1 MEQENIQKNPYHE
14 DEIDLI
20 EVFKVLWK
28 EKLLIILFTTI
39 FAISSVL
46 YALSLPNKYTSTS
59 LLASANQNNSLS
71 SKLGSYS
78 SLAGLAGVTLPKETA
93 TSSDEA
99 IARIKSFDFFSMHF
113 LPYIKLEDLFAVK
126 KWNSDTNLLIY
137 NEKLFDSSKNA
148 WTRDEFPAKP
158 SEQEAYE
165 VYQKIL
171 SISENQTTSFVTI
184 SIEHFSPYVAQKW
197 VKTIIKNI
205 NESMRSENM
214 KISSNS
220 INYLKERS
228 QSTNIKEIRDAISQL
243 LQSQMQSLM
252 LATANE
258 NYVYKIINSPIAPE
272 RKSSP
277 GRAFI
282 SIFGTLIGF
291 IIAILISIIRY
302 YYKKG

>member
-99 IARIKSFDFFSMHF
+99 IARIKSFDFFF
-113 LPYIKLEDLFAVK
+113 YALF
-126 KWNSDTNLLIY
+126 TL
-137 NEKLFDSSKNA
+137 
-148 WTRDEFPAKP
+148 
-158 SEQEAYE
+158 
-165 VYQKIL
+165 
-171 SISENQTTSFVTI
+171 
-184 SIEHFSPYVAQKW
+184 
-197 VKTIIKNI
+197 
-205 NESMRSENM
+205 
-214 KISSNS
+214 
-220 INYLKERS
+220 
-228 QSTNIKEIRDAISQL
+228 
-243 LQSQMQSLM
+243 
-252 LATANE
+252 
-258 NYVYKIINSPIAPE
+258 YKI
-272 RKSSP
+272 
-277 GRAFI
+277 GRFI
-282 SIFGTLIGF
+282 CS
-291 IIAILISIIRY
+291 
-302 YYKKG
+302 KKMEF